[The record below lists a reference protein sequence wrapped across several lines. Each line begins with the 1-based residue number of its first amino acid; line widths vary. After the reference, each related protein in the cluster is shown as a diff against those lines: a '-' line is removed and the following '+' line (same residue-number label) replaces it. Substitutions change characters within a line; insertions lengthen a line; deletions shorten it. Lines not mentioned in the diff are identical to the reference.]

1 MCVNKLPTK
10 WLGSPHAGPNG
21 DYGKKSFMHYLL
33 YLWLTVTIVVRLVV
47 VVVYVL
53 LSSFRAVMFVSQAR
67 LEVH

>member
-10 WLGSPHAGPNG
+10 WLGSPQAAPNG

-47 VVVYVL
+47 AVVVCFVVL
-53 LSSFRAVMFVSQAR
+53 FSRSHVRQSGSS
-67 LEVH
+67 